1 MCSIIQKRFC
11 YALLIVMALGVSA
24 HAVDITYTGNP
35 SDPNFEPIQTIRI
48 YYRTTN
54 TIESSTYKCF
64 APSDLMSSGN
74 KVTINYSPGG
84 SDSPEI
90 PQHVFGGWSQDG
102 AEVTNNTVVILN
114 GTVKISVRGGFSDG
128 STDDSHIANHNTVI
142 IYGGRIEGNIY
153 GGFSQHATVDSVLG
167 NVANNNSVILKG
179 GTIYGGPP
187 STSLNIYGG
196 YASPISRANESKN
209 NSITIHEAV
218 NFTRNISLRGNAAN
232 GPWVHG
238 GNILNVHGKIFQNGG
253 IYSGAFSS
261 VGNFQFYNFY
271 LTDTVAAGDVMLP
284 VTAPVALDKTDGAV
298 NTQGQTTI
306 GIIGVGVNS
315 TLNIDDRVI
324 LMDHAAGTPSNLAD
338 EVTASKGLSQICT
351 FELDRTGSELGATLR
366 GIKDNDNIDALPD
379 VNIPAM
385 GLVRQGG
392 DLLVMQGME
401 SAWNAASC
409 GRAAFLAG
417 HFGNLRYHSSSGYA
431 DLRSGSLIA
440 GMVFGKPRAGNCLK
454 YGLFFET
461 GHGEYDAVSN
471 FIDPFSSIPDENIH
485 GNGRSHYNGGGVLVR
500 YQKQRGA
507 YFDASFRTGQLFS
520 DYSTDHLVNQPVNFD
535 YSVWYCGS
543 HFGLGRIFRRNLGDL
558 DLSANYLWT
567 YLDGGS
573 QEILGDHVRF
583 YGCHSHR
590 VRAGGQFLFQ
600 KNRPIRPFLGAAY
613 EYELAADLRSSV
625 NGTELEPS
633 HLRGG
638 TGIGELGLRMQ
649 LRRSLTIAL
658 AGQGYVGQRSGA
670 SASCDLRLDF

>member
-1 MCSIIQKRFC
+1 MTMCGIIQKRFC
-11 YALLIVMALGVSA
+11 HALWIVVALGVSA

-64 APSDLMSSGN
+64 APSDLLCSGN
-74 KVTINYSPGG
+74 KVTINFLSGEA
-84 SDSPEI
+84 PE
-90 PQHVFGGWSQDG
+90 HVFGGWSQDG
-102 AEVTNNTVVILN
+102 AEVANNTVIVLN
-114 GTVKISVRGGFSDG
+114 GTVKTSVRGGFSDG

-142 IYGGRIEGNIY
+142 IDGGRVEGNIY
-153 GGFSQHATVDSVLG
+153 GGFAQHATVNALSG
-167 NVANNNSVILKG
+167 NVANNNSVILRG

-187 STSLNIYGG
+187 SSSLNIYGG

-209 NSITIHEAV
+209 NSITVYEAV
-218 NFTRNISLRGNAAN
+218 HFTRNISLRGNAAN
-232 GPWVHG
+232 GPWIHD
-238 GNILNVHGKIFQNGG
+238 GNILNVYGKIFQNGG
-253 IYSGAFSS
+253 IYSGTFAS
-261 VGNFQFYNFY
+261 VSNFQFYNFY

-306 GIIGVGVNS
+306 GIIGVGANS
-315 TLNIDDRVI
+315 TLNINDRVVLI
-324 LMDHAAGTPSNLAD
+324 DHASGTPSNLAD
-338 EVTASKGLSQICT
+338 EITAFQGLSRICT
-351 FELDRTGSELGATLR
+351 FQLDRTGSELGATLL
-366 GIKDNDNIDALPD
+366 GIKDNDTIDALPD
-379 VNIPAM
+379 VHSPAV

-392 DLLVMQGME
+392 DLLVNQGME
-401 SAWNAASC
+401 SAWNTASC

-417 HFGNLRYHSSSGYA
+417 HFGNLRHRSSSGYA
-431 DLRSGSLIA
+431 DLHSGSLIA
-440 GMVFGKPRAGNCLK
+440 GMVFGKPTAGNCLK

-461 GHGEYDAVSN
+461 GRGEYDAISN
-471 FIDPFSSIPDENIH
+471 FIDPFSIIPGENIH
-485 GNGRSHYNGGGVLVR
+485 GNGRSHYIGGGVLLR
-500 YQKQRGA
+500 CQKQRGA
-507 YFDASFRTGQLFS
+507 YYDASFRTGQLFS
-520 DYSTDHLVNQPVNFD
+520 DYATEHLVNHPMSFD
-535 YSVWYCGS
+535 YSAWYCGS
-543 HFGLGRIFRRNLGDL
+543 HLGLGHIFRRTLGDL

-573 QEILGDHVRF
+573 QEILGDHIRF

-590 VRAGGQFLFQ
+590 LRAGGQFLFE

-625 NGTELEPS
+625 NGMELAPS
-633 HLRGG
+633 HLHGG

-649 LRRSLTIAL
+649 FRRSLAIGL

-670 SASCDLRLDF
+670 SASCDLRWDF